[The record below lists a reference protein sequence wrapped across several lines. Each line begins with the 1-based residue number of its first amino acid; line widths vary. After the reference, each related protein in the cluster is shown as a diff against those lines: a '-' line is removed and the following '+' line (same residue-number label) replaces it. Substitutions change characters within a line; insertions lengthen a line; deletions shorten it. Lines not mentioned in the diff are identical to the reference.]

1 MDTKIGLSV
10 IPRLSSETMSP
21 TSDKT
26 SGIGKRRSAAKE
38 ESSDAYKR
46 RRREIAEAAVR
57 VFDRLG
63 LQGSSIS
70 AVAAEL
76 GIDRAS
82 VYYYISSKEELF
94 DEVLRA
100 VAERNSQ
107 IATEIAS
114 SKLPPPEKL
123 WNLIVA
129 IMESYGEH
137 YPLLFIYIRENL
149 SRVSGNRSKWSSDM
163 RQVNRII
170 ENAFIDIIEEGYAD
184 ETLRNVGP
192 SRVVAYGMLGVVGW
206 THRWYR
212 PETSPQTAREIGQ
225 TYADM
230 MVTGMRASS

>member
-1 MDTKIGLSV
+1 M
-10 IPRLSSETMSP
+10 SSET
-21 TSDKT
+21 K

-38 ESSDAYKR
+38 DSSPAYQR

-63 LQGSSIS
+63 LQGASIS

-100 VAERNSQ
+100 VAERNSTM
-107 IATEIAS
+107 AREIAAS
-114 SKLPPPEKL
+114 PLPPPEKL
-123 WNLIVA
+123 RTLIVA

-149 SRVSGNRSKWSSDM
+149 SRVPDRRTKWSSDM
-163 RQVNRII
+163 RQINRVI
-170 ENAFIDIIEEGYAD
+170 ETAFIDIIEAGYAD
-184 ETLRNVGP
+184 GSLRNVGP
-192 SRVVAYGMLGVVGW
+192 AKVVAYGMLGVVGW
-206 THRWYR
+206 THRWFR
-212 PETSPQTAREIGQ
+212 PETSPQSAREIGE
-225 TYADM
+225 TYAEM
-230 MVTGMRASS
+230 IVGGMCT

>member
-1 MDTKIGLSV
+1 
-10 IPRLSSETMSP
+10 MSP

-26 SGIGKRRSAAKE
+26 SGIGKRRKAAKE
-38 ESSDAYKR
+38 ESSGAYRR

-63 LQGSSIS
+63 LQGASIS
-70 AVAAEL
+70 AVATEL

-107 IATEIAS
+107 IATDIAAS
-114 SKLPPPEKL
+114 TLPAPDKL

-149 SRVSGNRSKWSSDM
+149 GRVSGTRSKWSSDM
-163 RQVNRII
+163 RQVNRMI
-170 ENAFIDIIEEGYAD
+170 ENAFISIIEEGYAD
-184 ETLRNVGP
+184 GTLRDVGP

-206 THRWYR
+206 THRWFR
-212 PETSPQTAREIGQ
+212 PETSPQSAREIGE
-225 TYADM
+225 TYANM
-230 MVTGMRASS
+230 MISGMRVTP

>member
-1 MDTKIGLSV
+1 
-10 IPRLSSETMSP
+10 MSP

-26 SGIGKRRSAAKE
+26 SGIGKRRKAAKV

-63 LQGSSIS
+63 LQGASIS

-107 IATEIAS
+107 IAIDIAAS
-114 SKLPPPEKL
+114 ALPAPDKL
-123 WNLIVA
+123 WNLIVS

-149 SRVSGNRSKWSSDM
+149 GRVSGTRSKWSSDM

-170 ENAFIDIIEEGYAD
+170 ENAFISIIEEGYAD
-184 ETLRNVGP
+184 GTLRNVGP

-206 THRWYR
+206 THRWFR
-212 PETSPQTAREIGQ
+212 PETSPQSAREIGE
-225 TYADM
+225 TYANM
-230 MVTGMRASS
+230 MVSGMRA

>member
-1 MDTKIGLSV
+1 MTD
-10 IPRLSSETMSP
+10 
-21 TSDKT
+21 DKT

-38 ESSDAYKR
+38 ESSAAYQR
-46 RRREIAEAAVR
+46 RRREIAAAAVR

-63 LQGSSIS
+63 LQGASIS

-82 VYYYISSKEELF
+82 VYYYISSKDELF

-100 VAERNSQ
+100 VAERNSE
-107 IATEIAS
+107 IATEIAAS
-114 SKLPPPEKL
+114 PLPPPQKL

-149 SRVSGNRSKWSSDM
+149 SRVAEPRSKWSSDM
-163 RQVNRII
+163 RQINRVI
-170 ENAFIDIIEEGYAD
+170 ENAFIAIIEEGYAD
-184 ETLRNVGP
+184 GSLRDVGP

-206 THRWYR
+206 THRWFR
-212 PETSPQTAREIGQ
+212 PESSPQTAREIGE
-225 TYADM
+225 TYAEM
-230 MVTGMRASS
+230 MISGLRVV

>member
-1 MDTKIGLSV
+1 
-10 IPRLSSETMSP
+10 MSP

-26 SGIGKRRSAAKE
+26 SGIGKRRKAAKE

-63 LQGSSIS
+63 LQGASIS

-107 IATEIAS
+107 IATDIAAS
-114 SKLPPPEKL
+114 PLPAPDKLR
-123 WNLIVA
+123 NLIVA

-149 SRVSGNRSKWSSDM
+149 SRVSGTRSKWSSDM

-170 ENAFIDIIEEGYAD
+170 ENAFIEIIEEGYAD
-184 ETLRNVGP
+184 GTLRDVGP
-192 SRVVAYGMLGVVGW
+192 PRIVAYGMLGVVGW
-206 THRWYR
+206 THRWFR
-212 PETSPQTAREIGQ
+212 PETSPHTAREIGE
-225 TYADM
+225 TYANM
-230 MVTGMRASS
+230 MVSGMRA

>member
-1 MDTKIGLSV
+1 
-10 IPRLSSETMSP
+10 MSP

-26 SGIGKRRSAAKE
+26 SGIGKRRKAAKE

-63 LQGSSIS
+63 LQGASIS

-107 IATEIAS
+107 IATDIAAS
-114 SKLPPPEKL
+114 PLPAPDKLR
-123 WNLIVA
+123 NLIVA

-149 SRVSGNRSKWSSDM
+149 SRVSGTRSKWSSDM

-170 ENAFIDIIEEGYAD
+170 ENAFIEIIEEGYAD
-184 ETLRNVGP
+184 GTLRDVGP
-192 SRVVAYGMLGVVGW
+192 PRIVAYGMLGVVGW
-206 THRWYR
+206 THRWFR
-212 PETSPQTAREIGQ
+212 PETSPHTAREIGE
-225 TYADM
+225 TYANM
-230 MVTGMRASS
+230 MDSGMRA

>member
-1 MDTKIGLSV
+1 V
-10 IPRLSSETMSP
+10 SP
-21 TSDKT
+21 LSDKT
-26 SGIGKRRSAAKE
+26 SGIGKRRTAAKE

-63 LQGSSIS
+63 LQGASIS
-70 AVAAEL
+70 AVASEL

-107 IATEIAS
+107 IATEIAAS
-114 SKLPPPEKL
+114 VLPAPEKL

-149 SRVSGNRSKWSSDM
+149 SRVSGPRSKWSSDM

-170 ENAFIDIIEEGYAD
+170 ENAFIAIIEEGYTD
-184 ETLRNVGP
+184 GTLRNIGP

-206 THRWYR
+206 THRWFR
-212 PETSPQTAREIGQ
+212 PESSPQSAREIGE
-225 TYADM
+225 TYANM
-230 MVTGMRASS
+230 MVSGMRA

>member
-1 MDTKIGLSV
+1 MPASTDQ
-10 IPRLSSETMSP
+10 
-21 TSDKT
+21 T
-26 SGIGKRRSAAKE
+26 SGIGKRRKAAKH

-63 LQGSSIS
+63 LQGASIS
-70 AVAAEL
+70 AVSAEL

-100 VAERNSQ
+100 VAERNSE
-107 IATEIAS
+107 IATEIAAS
-114 SKLPPPEKL
+114 DRSPPEKL
-123 WNLIVA
+123 RALIVA

-149 SRVSGNRSKWSSDM
+149 SRVSGSRTKWSSDM

-170 ENAFIDIIEEGYAD
+170 ENAFIEIIETGYAD
-184 ETLRNVGP
+184 GSLRDVGP

-206 THRWYR
+206 THRWFR
-212 PETSPQTAREIGQ
+212 PETSLQSAREIGE
-225 TYADM
+225 TYAEM
-230 MVTGMRASS
+230 IVAGIQTGR

>member
-1 MDTKIGLSV
+1 MTASTDQ
-10 IPRLSSETMSP
+10 
-21 TSDKT
+21 T
-26 SGIGKRRSAAKE
+26 SGIGKRRKAAKH

-63 LQGSSIS
+63 LQGASIS
-70 AVAAEL
+70 AVASEL

-100 VAERNSQ
+100 VAERNSE
-107 IATEIAS
+107 IATEIAAS
-114 SKLPPPEKL
+114 DMSPPEKL
-123 WNLIVA
+123 RALIVA

-149 SRVSGNRSKWSSDM
+149 SRVSGARTKWSSDM
-163 RQVNRII
+163 RQVNRVI
-170 ENAFIDIIEEGYAD
+170 ENAFIEIIEAGYSD
-184 ETLRNVGP
+184 GSLREVGP

-206 THRWYR
+206 THRWFR
-212 PETSPQTAREIGQ
+212 PETSPQSAREIGE
-225 TYADM
+225 TYAEM
-230 MVTGMRASS
+230 IVAGMQTGR

>member
-1 MDTKIGLSV
+1 MLD
-10 IPRLSSETMSP
+10 MSP

-26 SGIGKRRSAAKE
+26 SGIGKRRKAAKE

-46 RRREIAEAAVR
+46 RRREIAVAAVR

-63 LQGSSIS
+63 LQGASIS

-107 IATEIAS
+107 IATDIAAS
-114 SKLPPPEKL
+114 RLPAPDKLR
-123 WNLIVA
+123 NLIVA

-149 SRVSGNRSKWSSDM
+149 SRVSGTRSKWSSDM

-170 ENAFIDIIEEGYAD
+170 ENAFISIIEEGYAD
-184 ETLRNVGP
+184 GTLRNVGP

-206 THRWYR
+206 THRWFR
-212 PETSPQTAREIGQ
+212 PETSPQSAREIGE
-225 TYADM
+225 TYANM
-230 MVTGMRASS
+230 MVSGMRA

>member
-1 MDTKIGLSV
+1 
-10 IPRLSSETMSP
+10 MSP

-26 SGIGKRRSAAKE
+26 SGIGKRRKAAKE

-63 LQGSSIS
+63 LQGASIS

-107 IATEIAS
+107 IAIDIAAS
-114 SKLPPPEKL
+114 ALPAPDKL
-123 WNLIVA
+123 WNLIVS

-149 SRVSGNRSKWSSDM
+149 GRVSGTRSKWSSDM
-163 RQVNRII
+163 RQVNRMI
-170 ENAFIDIIEEGYAD
+170 ENAFISIIEEGYAD
-184 ETLRNVGP
+184 GTLRDVGP

-206 THRWYR
+206 THRWFR
-212 PETSPQTAREIGQ
+212 PETSPQSAREIGE
-225 TYADM
+225 TYANM
-230 MVTGMRASS
+230 MVSGMRS

>member
-1 MDTKIGLSV
+1 
-10 IPRLSSETMSP
+10 MSP

-26 SGIGKRRSAAKE
+26 SGIGKRRKAAKE

-63 LQGSSIS
+63 LQGASIS

-107 IATEIAS
+107 IAIDIAAS
-114 SKLPPPEKL
+114 ALPAPDKL
-123 WNLIVA
+123 WNLIVS

-149 SRVSGNRSKWSSDM
+149 GRVSGTRSKWSSDM

-170 ENAFIDIIEEGYAD
+170 ENAFISIIEEGYAD
-184 ETLRNVGP
+184 GTLRDVGP

-206 THRWYR
+206 THRWFR
-212 PETSPQTAREIGQ
+212 PETSDQSAREIGE
-225 TYADM
+225 TYANM
-230 MVTGMRASS
+230 MVSGIRS

>member
-1 MDTKIGLSV
+1 
-10 IPRLSSETMSP
+10 MSNE
-21 TSDKT
+21 KT
-26 SGIGKRRSAAKE
+26 SGIGKRRTAARE
-38 ESSDAYKR
+38 ESSAAYQR

-63 LQGSSIS
+63 LQGASIS

-100 VAERNSQ
+100 VAERNS
-107 IATEIAS
+107 AMAAEIAAS
-114 SKLPPPEKL
+114 TLPPPRKL
-123 WNLIVA
+123 HELIVA

-149 SRVSGNRSKWSSDM
+149 SRVPDRRSKWSSDM
-163 RQVNRII
+163 RQINRVI
-170 ENAFIDIIEEGYAD
+170 ENAFIGIIEEGYAD
-184 ETLRNVGP
+184 GSLRNVGP

-206 THRWYR
+206 THRWFR
-212 PETSPQTAREIGQ
+212 PQTSPQTAREIGE
-225 TYADM
+225 TYAEM
-230 MVTGMRASS
+230 MVSGLRADRER

>member
-1 MDTKIGLSV
+1 
-10 IPRLSSETMSP
+10 MSP

-26 SGIGKRRSAAKE
+26 SGIGKRRKAAKE

-63 LQGSSIS
+63 LQGASIS

-94 DEVLRA
+94 DELLRA

-107 IATEIAS
+107 IATDIAAS
-114 SKLPPPEKL
+114 PLPAPDKLR
-123 WNLIVA
+123 NLIVA

-149 SRVSGNRSKWSSDM
+149 SRVSGTRSKWSSDM

-170 ENAFIDIIEEGYAD
+170 ENAFIDIIEEGYTD
-184 ETLRNVGP
+184 GTLRDVGP
-192 SRVVAYGMLGVVGW
+192 SRIVAYGMLGVVGW
-206 THRWYR
+206 THRWFR
-212 PETSPQTAREIGQ
+212 PETSPQTAREIGE
-225 TYADM
+225 TYANM
-230 MVTGMRASS
+230 MVSGMRA

>member
-1 MDTKIGLSV
+1 
-10 IPRLSSETMSP
+10 MSP

-26 SGIGKRRSAAKE
+26 SGIGKRRKAAKE
-38 ESSDAYKR
+38 ESSGAYRR

-63 LQGSSIS
+63 LQGASIS
-70 AVAAEL
+70 AVATEL

-94 DEVLRA
+94 DELLRA

-107 IATEIAS
+107 IATDIAAS
-114 SKLPPPEKL
+114 ALPAPEKL
-123 WNLIVA
+123 GNLIVS

-149 SRVSGNRSKWSSDM
+149 GRVSDARSKWSSDM
-163 RQVNRII
+163 RQVNRVI
-170 ENAFIDIIEEGYAD
+170 ENAFISIIEEGYAD
-184 ETLRNVGP
+184 GTLRDVGP

-206 THRWYR
+206 THRWFR
-212 PETSPQTAREIGQ
+212 PDTSPQSAREIGE
-225 TYADM
+225 TYANM
-230 MVTGMRASS
+230 MISGMRS

>member
-1 MDTKIGLSV
+1 
-10 IPRLSSETMSP
+10 MSP

-26 SGIGKRRSAAKE
+26 SGIGKRRKAAKE
-38 ESSDAYKR
+38 ESSGAYKR

-63 LQGSSIS
+63 LQGASIS
-70 AVAAEL
+70 AVATEL

-94 DEVLRA
+94 DELLRA

-107 IATEIAS
+107 IATDIAAS
-114 SKLPPPEKL
+114 TLPAPEKL
-123 WNLIVA
+123 WNLIVS

-149 SRVSGNRSKWSSDM
+149 GRVSGARSKWSSDM
-163 RQVNRII
+163 RQVNRVI
-170 ENAFIDIIEEGYAD
+170 ENAFISIIEEGYAD
-184 ETLRNVGP
+184 GTLRDVGP

-206 THRWYR
+206 THRWFR
-212 PETSPQTAREIGQ
+212 PDTSPQSAREIGE
-225 TYADM
+225 TYANM
-230 MVTGMRASS
+230 MISGMRS

>member
-1 MDTKIGLSV
+1 
-10 IPRLSSETMSP
+10 MSP

-26 SGIGKRRSAAKE
+26 SGIGKRRKAAKE

-63 LQGSSIS
+63 LQGASIS

-107 IATEIAS
+107 IAIDIAAS
-114 SKLPPPEKL
+114 ALPAPDKL
-123 WNLIVA
+123 WNLIVS

-149 SRVSGNRSKWSSDM
+149 GRVSGTRSKWSSDM

-170 ENAFIDIIEEGYAD
+170 ENAFISIIEEGYAD
-184 ETLRNVGP
+184 GTLRDVGP
-192 SRVVAYGMLGVVGW
+192 SRVVSYGMLGVVGW
-206 THRWYR
+206 THRWFR
-212 PETSPQTAREIGQ
+212 PETSPQSAREIGE
-225 TYADM
+225 TYANM
-230 MVTGMRASS
+230 MVSGMRA

>member
-1 MDTKIGLSV
+1 
-10 IPRLSSETMSP
+10 MSP

-26 SGIGKRRSAAKE
+26 SGIGKRRKAAKE

-63 LQGSSIS
+63 LQGASIS

-107 IATEIAS
+107 IATDIAAS
-114 SKLPPPEKL
+114 PLPAPDKLR
-123 WNLIVA
+123 NLIVA

-149 SRVSGNRSKWSSDM
+149 SRVSGTRSKWSSDM

-170 ENAFIDIIEEGYAD
+170 ENAFIEIIEEGYTD
-184 ETLRNVGP
+184 GTLRDVGP

-206 THRWYR
+206 THRWFR
-212 PETSPQTAREIGQ
+212 PETSPQTAREIGEI
-225 TYADM
+225 YANM
-230 MVTGMRASS
+230 MVSGMRA

>member
-1 MDTKIGLSV
+1 
-10 IPRLSSETMSP
+10 MSP

-26 SGIGKRRSAAKE
+26 SGIGKRRKAAKE
-38 ESSDAYKR
+38 ESSGAYRR

-63 LQGSSIS
+63 LQGASIS
-70 AVAAEL
+70 AVATEL

-107 IATEIAS
+107 IATDIAAS
-114 SKLPPPEKL
+114 ALPAPEKL
-123 WNLIVA
+123 GNLIVS

-149 SRVSGNRSKWSSDM
+149 GRVSDARSKWSSDM
-163 RQVNRII
+163 RQVNRVI
-170 ENAFIDIIEEGYAD
+170 ENAFISIIEEGYAD
-184 ETLRNVGP
+184 GTLRDVGP

-206 THRWYR
+206 THRWFR
-212 PETSPQTAREIGQ
+212 PDTSPQSAREIGE
-225 TYADM
+225 TYANM
-230 MVTGMRASS
+230 MISGMRS

>member
-1 MDTKIGLSV
+1 MTESG
-10 IPRLSSETMSP
+10 PRVTSESP
-21 TSDKT
+21 PSH
-26 SGIGKRRSAAKE
+26 IGKRRSAAKE
-38 ESSDAYKR
+38 ESSASYQR
-46 RRREIAEAAVR
+46 RRKEIADAAVR

-63 LQGSSIS
+63 LKGASIS

-100 VAERNSQ
+100 VAQRNS
-107 IATEIAS
+107 EIALEIAAS
-114 SKLPPPEKL
+114 SVAPPQKLRD
-123 WNLIVA
+123 LIVA
-129 IMESYGEH
+129 IMVSYGEH

-149 SRVSGNRSKWSSDM
+149 SHVTGERSKSAAAM
-163 RQVNRII
+163 REINRVV

-184 ETLRNVGP
+184 GSLRNVGA

-206 THRWYR
+206 THRWFR
-212 PETSPQTAREIGQ
+212 PETSAHTAREIGE

-230 MVTGMRASS
+230 ILTGLSA

>member
-1 MDTKIGLSV
+1 
-10 IPRLSSETMSP
+10 MSP

-26 SGIGKRRSAAKE
+26 SGIGKRRKAAKE

-63 LQGSSIS
+63 LQGASIS

-107 IATEIAS
+107 IATDIAAS
-114 SKLPPPEKL
+114 PLPAPEKL

-149 SRVSGNRSKWSSDM
+149 SRVSGTRSKWSSDM

-170 ENAFIDIIEEGYAD
+170 ENAFIEIIEEGYTD
-184 ETLRNVGP
+184 GTLRDVGP
-192 SRVVAYGMLGVVGW
+192 SRIVAYGMLGVVGW
-206 THRWYR
+206 THRWFR
-212 PETSPQTAREIGQ
+212 PETSRQTAREIGE
-225 TYADM
+225 TYANM
-230 MVTGMRASS
+230 MVSGMRVAP

>member
-1 MDTKIGLSV
+1 
-10 IPRLSSETMSP
+10 MSP

-26 SGIGKRRSAAKE
+26 SGIGKRRKAAKE

-63 LQGSSIS
+63 LQGASIS

-107 IATEIAS
+107 IATDIAAS
-114 SKLPPPEKL
+114 TLPAPDKL
-123 WNLIVA
+123 WKLIVS

-149 SRVSGNRSKWSSDM
+149 GRVSGTRSKWSSDM
-163 RQVNRII
+163 RQVNRMI
-170 ENAFIDIIEEGYAD
+170 ENAFISIIEEGYAD
-184 ETLRNVGP
+184 GTLRDVGP

-206 THRWYR
+206 THRWFR
-212 PETSPQTAREIGQ
+212 PETSPQSAREIGE
-225 TYADM
+225 TYANM
-230 MVTGMRASS
+230 MVSGMRT